1 MACPRES
8 LSPAESRDGKLRL
21 VRPGAAVGKD
31 TAGVILRYRDGECAC
46 GRDTQMRV
54 VPRKGF
60 LSSCCGMEGF
70 FIALRTE
77 QIDYA

>member
-1 MACPRES
+1 M
-8 LSPAESRDGKLRL
+8 
-21 VRPGAAVGKD
+21 GKD
-31 TAGVILRYRDGECAC
+31 TAEFIPRYRDGECAC
-46 GRDTQMRV
+46 GNDTQMRV

-60 LSSCCGMEGF
+60 LSSCYGMEGF

>member
-1 MACPRES
+1 MACLRES

-31 TAGVILRYRDGECAC
+31 TAEFIPRYRDGECAC
-46 GRDTQMRV
+46 DNDTQMRV

-70 FIALRTE
+70 FIACA
-77 QIDYA
+77 QNYIDHA